1 MGGGGSKRGCFGV
14 IFGGGSKGLKRG
26 GVKMVTFGVS
36 FGGQFKSY
44 YQTFTQRYPSSS
56 CGSVSSALLSSSS
69 QLLDF
74 FPDTIP

>member
-14 IFGGGSKGLKRG
+14 ILGGGSKGLKRG
-26 GVKMVTFGVS
+26 GVKLGQFGVTFGVS
-36 FGGQFKSY
+36 LRAIIRHSLKAI
-44 YQTFTQRYPSSS
+44 TSSS